1 MKSRLIAFNEL
12 SRGNRRQNLAHG
24 VSPVKGKARAT
35 CPSGNEMPAVVKVR
49 VQVLGV
55 GEHLTEKYNSEV
67 IFPIKSQLQSVTIMH
82 RNDWEGV

>member
-12 SRGNRRQNLAHG
+12 SRENKRQNLAYD
-24 VSPVKGKARAT
+24 VSSAKCKARGMCT
-35 CPSGNEMPAVVKVR
+35 SGNEMPAVVKVG
-49 VQVLGV
+49 VQVPE

-67 IFPIKSQLQSVTIMH
+67 IFPIKSRLQSVTIMH